1 MRMGW
6 LIAPVI
12 GVAACVGAL
21 AWSAQDDNARSDT
34 YKELELFADV
44 LVRVQNE
51 YVTPIE
57 DKKAIQA
64 AIQGMLTSLDP
75 HSSYLAPEDFKDMQ
89 VQTRGGVWRS
99 RHRGHRRDGIVKSG
113 LPDRMT
119 RRRPRLACRPAII

>member
-51 YVTPIE
+51 YVHPRSKTRKP
-57 DKKAIQA
+57 
-64 AIQGMLTSLDP
+64 
-75 HSSYLAPEDFKDMQ
+75 SSPPF
-89 VQTRGGVWRS
+89 R
-99 RHRGHRRDGIVKSG
+99 
-113 LPDRMT
+113 
-119 RRRPRLACRPAII
+119 AC